1 MSMFGAMS
9 AGILIALIAT
19 ITKKNEI
26 SKVTPKNS
34 AVPIIKPNSLT
45 FSRLL
50 GSAASRTNALI
61 ETGLALDN
69 LSQKAKT
76 PFN

>member
-1 MSMFGAMS
+1 MKRPNAFVNSKNVATDGGTRPSMSVFGATS

-45 FSRLL
+45 FSLL
-50 GSAASRTNALI
+50 VDSAA
-61 ETGLALDN
+61 
-69 LSQKAKT
+69 
-76 PFN
+76 